1 MCPNCGGQC
10 IMGADLGLDE
20 HQLRMENARLREEV
34 YLPLSHWTNVCSN
47 FRVDVWTGLKFWNVE
62 KIVHKTRN

>member
-20 HQLRMENARLREEV
+20 HQVRIENARLREEV
-34 YLPLSHWTNVCSN
+34 YLLPL
-47 FRVDVWTGLKFWNVE
+47 FQLKLLSLRITFN
-62 KIVHKTRN
+62 KYLIKFSLCCTKLS